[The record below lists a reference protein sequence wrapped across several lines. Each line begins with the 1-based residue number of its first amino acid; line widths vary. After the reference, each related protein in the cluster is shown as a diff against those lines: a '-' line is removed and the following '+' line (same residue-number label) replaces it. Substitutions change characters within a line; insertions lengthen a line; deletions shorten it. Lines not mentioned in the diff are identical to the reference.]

1 MEFNLAT
8 ILILLGALILGWVV
22 GFFDANIR
30 TSKKIKAAET
40 QAQIQIEA
48 ARAMALSAEAQAK
61 EQTVEAT
68 ARNNLLR
75 LWAGPGQEVHL
86 ELDDQ
91 PADPH
96 NLTPDQRRR
105 LIALLASMRPWLEGR
120 ASAPVQPPPAASEKP
135 AAPAAAPSTPPT
147 AKEAPPAPPS
157 ASIVAQ
163 INDILQSKLI
173 GTPLAARGIRLQESP
188 GGMVIV
194 WIGVQHFEG
203 VEAVPDAE
211 IQAIIRQAVAE
222 WEKAPH

>member
-1 MEFNLAT
+1 MEFNLTT
-8 ILILLGALILGWVV
+8 IFILFGTLILGWFI
-22 GFFDANIR
+22 GFLDSNLR
-30 TSKKIKAAET
+30 TSKKIKAVET

-48 ARAMALSAEAQAK
+48 ARAMAHSAKAQAK

-68 ARNNLLR
+68 AENNLLR
-75 LWAGPGQEVHL
+75 LWAGTGQEVHL

-91 PADPH
+91 PAAPH

-105 LIALLASMRPWLEGR
+105 LIALLASMRPWLEGG
-120 ASAPVQPPPAASEKP
+120 APATVQPPPVT
-135 AAPAAAPSTPPT
+135 PAAASSTPPT

-173 GTPLAARGIRLQESP
+173 GTPLEKRGVRLQESSN
-188 GGMVIV
+188 GGVMVFVGLKIYDG
-194 WIGVQHFEG
+194 ID
-203 VEAVPDAE
+203 AVPDPE
-211 IQAIIRQAVAE
+211 VQAIIRQAVAE

>member
-1 MEFNLAT
+1 MEFNLTT

-22 GFFDANIR
+22 GFFDANLR

-61 EQTVEAT
+61 EQAIEAT
-68 ARNNLLR
+68 TGNNLLR
-75 LWAGPGQEVHL
+75 LWTGPGQEVHL

-105 LIALLASMRPWLEGR
+105 LIALLASMRPWLEGG
-120 ASAPVQPPPAASEKP
+120 ASAPVQPPPAAPEKP
-135 AAPAAAPSTPPT
+135 AAPASASSTPPT
-147 AKEAPPAPPS
+147 AKETSPAPPS

-173 GTPLAARGIRLQESP
+173 GTPLEKRGVRLQKSSS
-188 GGMVIV
+188 GGVMVFVGLKIYDG
-194 WIGVQHFEG
+194 ID
-203 VEAVPDAE
+203 AVPDPE
-211 IQAIIRQAVAE
+211 VQAIIRQAVAE

>member
-1 MEFNLAT
+1 MEFDLTT
-8 ILILLGALILGWVV
+8 ILILLGVLILGWFI
-22 GFFDANIR
+22 GFLDANLR

-48 ARAMALSAEAQAK
+48 ARAMAHSAEAQAK

-68 ARNNLLR
+68 AGNNLLR

-96 NLTPDQRRR
+96 NLTPDQRRC
-105 LIALLASMRPWLEGR
+105 LIALLAAMRPWLEGG
-120 ASAPVQPPPAASEKP
+120 ASVPIQPPPAAAS
-135 AAPAAAPSTPPT
+135 STPPT
-147 AKEAPPAPPS
+147 AKEAPPAPPAPPS

-188 GGMVIV
+188 GGMVTV

-203 VEAVPDAE
+203 IEAVPDAE
-211 IQAIIRQAVAE
+211 VQAIIRQAVAA

>member
-8 ILILLGALILGWVV
+8 ILILLGVLILGWVV
-22 GFFDANIR
+22 GFLDANLR
-30 TSKKIKAAET
+30 TSKKIKAAEI
-40 QAQIQIEA
+40 QAQIQIEE
-48 ARAMALSAEAQAK
+48 ARARALSAEAQAR
-61 EQTVEAT
+61 EQAIEAT
-68 ARNNLLR
+68 TGNNLLR

-105 LIALLASMRPWLEGR
+105 LIALLASMRPWLEGG
-120 ASAPVQPPPAASEKP
+120 ASAPVQPPPAA
-135 AAPAAAPSTPPT
+135 PAAASSTPPT

-173 GTPLAARGIRLQESP
+173 GTPLEKRGVRLQESSS
-188 GGMVIV
+188 GGVMVFVGLKIYDG
-194 WIGVQHFEG
+194 ID
-203 VEAVPDAE
+203 AVPDPE
-211 IQAIIRQAVAE
+211 VQAIIRQAVAE